1 MSDTS
6 EGEKRAPAR
15 DSASKPLGL
24 IEVLRRVHDGRLSVD
39 EAVRIL
45 RPPDRSAPDEPR
57 S

>member
-1 MSDTS
+1 MS
-6 EGEKRAPAR
+6 EGQKREPAR
-15 DSASKPLGL
+15 DAGAKPLGL

-45 RPPDRSAPDEPR
+45 SRQNGSAPDEPR

>member
-45 RPPDRSAPDEPR
+45 RRQNGSAPDEPR

>member
-45 RPPDRSAPDEPR
+45 RPPNPPHADEPR
-57 S
+57 G

>member
-1 MSDTS
+1 MS
-6 EGEKRAPAR
+6 EGEKREPAR
-15 DSASKPLGL
+15 DAGAKPLGL

-45 RPPDRSAPDEPR
+45 SRQNGSAPDEPR